1 MNENEQNGQMT
12 PPNEGNQT
20 SGNNGEQINENGSTV
35 DEYLT
40 APASYA
46 KEYAETFKT
55 LPPEMRKYLHQRE
68 KETEQGFSKYK
79 SQQKWIDDAYNSRKE
94 SLSRSGYNNPQAW
107 IGDLAKFY
115 DMLNNDPTT
124 IIKSLAKSYNV
135 NFDADPQTENSASDP
150 VSQKLALMEERTNTL
165 AQYLANQQQNAAM
178 QAIQD
183 FVNEKDDQGNSV
195 HPHFE
200 AVKGIMGQLLNSG
213 SAKNVKEAYDQA
225 IWLNPEVRTKLIE
238 TEVKNKTIE
247 ADKAAAAGF
256 DPKSKAVPDYSGLS
270 TREILEREFA
280 KRNLLK
286 E

>member
-12 PPNEGNQT
+12 PPQEGNQT

-79 SQQKWIDDAYNSRKE
+79 SQQKWIDDIYNSRKDT
-94 SLSRSGYNNPQAW
+94 LSSQYANAQAW
-107 IGDLAKFY
+107 VGDLAKLY
-115 DMLNNDPTT
+115 DLLNSDPNT

-135 NFDADPQTENSASDP
+135 NLNADAQTDNSAGDP
-150 VSQKLALMEERTNTL
+150 ISQKLALMEERTNTL

-213 SAKNVKEAYDQA
+213 AAKGVNDAYNQA
-225 IWLNPEVRTKLIE
+225 IWLNPEVRSKLIE
-238 TEVKNKTIE
+238 AELKNKTVE
-247 ADKAAAAGF
+247 ASKAAAAGF
-256 DPKSKAVPDYSGLS
+256 DPKSKASPDYSGLT
-270 TREILEREFA
+270 TREILEKEFA
-280 KRNLLK
+280 KHNIV
-286 E
+286 

>member
-12 PPNEGNQT
+12 PPQEGNQP
-20 SGNNGEQINENGSTV
+20 SDNGEQTSNSGAPA

-40 APASYA
+40 APTSYA

-68 KETEQGFSKYK
+68 KETSQGISHYK
-79 SQQKWIDDAYNSRKE
+79 AQQRWIDDAYNSRKE
-94 SLSRSGYNNPQAW
+94 VLSRSGYNNPQAW
-107 IGDLAKFY
+107 IGDLAKLY
-115 DMLNNDPTT
+115 DMLNSDPAT

-135 NFDADPQTENSASDP
+135 NFNADPQIENSADDP

-213 SAKNVKEAYDQA
+213 AAKGVNDAYDQA

-238 TEVKNKTIE
+238 AEVKNKAIE

-256 DPKSKAVPDYSGLS
+256 DPKSKTTPDYKGLT

-280 KRNLLK
+280 KRNMFN

>member
-1 MNENEQNGQMT
+1 MNENEQNGLMT
-12 PPNEGNQT
+12 PPQEGNQT

-79 SQQKWIDDAYNSRKE
+79 SQQKWIDDLYNSRKDI
-94 SLSRSGYNNPQAW
+94 LSSQYTNVQSW
-107 IGDLAKFY
+107 VGDLAKLY
-115 DMLNNDPTT
+115 DLLNGDNPAA

-135 NFDADPQTENSASDP
+135 NLNADTQQDNSAVDP

-213 SAKNVKEAYDQA
+213 SAKNVKDAYDQA

-238 TEVKNKTIE
+238 AELKNKTVE
-247 ADKAAAAGF
+247 ASKAAAAGF
-256 DPKSKAVPDYSGLS
+256 DPKSKASPDYSGLT

-280 KRNLLK
+280 KHNIV
-286 E
+286 